1 MTKEKLEAETKLG
14 VRVNPKVFIIL
25 LNYNGKDFIQKCL
38 ASVFKIDYP
47 NFEVAV
53 VDNNSTDGYFEA
65 AKINFSKAHFIKNEA
80 NLGFSAGNNVG
91 IRFALERMAD
101 YVLLLNQDTEVEKDF
116 LGKLIEV
123 AEADEKI
130 GLVSPVIFN
139 GHNKQI
145 WFSGGEIKWLTMKT
159 RHITK
164 AIPADFYE
172 TEIISGCTM
181 LIKKAVFKEVG
192 LLDEDFFLYY
202 EDADFSLRA
211 KRAGFK
217 RMVVT
222 GSWVYHF
229 EKSEQEKKNKTYW
242 LVASGLIF
250 FQKNTPALL
259 RPWIKMHTFFRRAKN
274 WMDVIFKRNELAET
288 VQKAYQDFKKFKF

>member
-1 MTKEKLEAETKLG
+1 MKSF
-14 VRVNPKVFIIL
+14 PKVFIII

-38 ASVFKIDYP
+38 ASVFKLDYP

-65 AKINFSKAHFIKNEA
+65 VKINFSKAHFIKNEA
-80 NLGFSAGNNVG
+80 NLGFSAGNNAG

-139 GHNKQI
+139 GRNKQI
-145 WFSGGEIKWLTMKT
+145 WFSGGKIKWLKM
-159 RHITK
+159 RAQHIATAASK
-164 AIPADFYE
+164 DFYE
-172 TEIISGCTM
+172 TEIISGCVL
-181 LIKKAVFKEVG
+181 LIKKAVFKEIG

-202 EDADFSLRA
+202 EDVDFSLRA
-211 KRAGFK
+211 KKAGFK
-217 RMVVT
+217 RMVAT
-222 GSWVYHF
+222 GSRVYHF

-242 LVASGLIF
+242 LVVSGLIF
-250 FQKNTPALL
+250 FQKNTPAPL
-259 RPWIKMHTFFRRAKN
+259 RPWIKIYTFFRRTKN